1 MRQIK
6 EYIIY
11 DNTSTMQTVYMTAGA
26 EVLSAIEENG
36 TITLCALVE
45 STVVNSELRAFEVHS
60 AGDLFV
66 AEQAKH
72 IATYKSAFGIRH
84 LFELLK

>member
-11 DNTSTMQTVYMTAGA
+11 DNTSTMQTVYMAAGA

-36 TITLCALVE
+36 TITLYTLTE
-45 STVVNSELRAFEVHS
+45 STVVNSELRTFEVHS
-60 AGDLFV
+60 TGDLFV

-72 IATYKSAFGIRH
+72 VATYKSAFGTRH
-84 LFELLK
+84 LFEILK